1 MPSLYS
7 LKLKKKHF
15 KIIHFINNKPAIP
28 HMGAQMIAFPTVEL
42 KRCHAFQYAYVGLPI
57 RTIIYEEH
65 TFVIFHHA
73 LCPTHTLSLVLS
85 HTTFAAS

>member
-42 KRCHAFQYAYVGLPI
+42 KRCHAFQYAYVGYPLGP
-57 RTIIYEEH
+57 
-65 TFVIFHHA
+65 
-73 LCPTHTLSLVLS
+73 
-85 HTTFAAS
+85 